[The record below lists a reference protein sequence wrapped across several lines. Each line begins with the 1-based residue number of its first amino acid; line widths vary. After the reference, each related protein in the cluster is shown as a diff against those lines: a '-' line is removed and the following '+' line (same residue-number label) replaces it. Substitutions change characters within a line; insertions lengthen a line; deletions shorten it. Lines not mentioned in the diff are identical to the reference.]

1 MKKIILVL
9 SVMMASAAQ
18 AGPAEAVSDTIGKM
32 LNILASG
39 SEATKVSGLCRLA
52 RQQIEVVQIGAD
64 LLGYQYYNSP
74 TDQNGVR
81 QFVNL
86 VPSIIVSEFYGRL
99 SGLGT
104 AYTVNPNLLPKGSS
118 RVGVQVTVGNTRLI
132 VTANKT
138 TGKVLDV
145 EYMGISLVLHKKAE
159 FEPALRA
166 SATKGGLPVT
176 ELVSSLINSGN
187 LVRCN

>member
-1 MKKIILVL
+1 MKNIILAL
-9 SVMMASAAQ
+9 SLFVASAAH

-39 SEATKVSGLCRLA
+39 SDGAKVSGLCSLA
-52 RQQIEVVQIGAD
+52 RQKIEVVQIGAD

-74 TDQNGVR
+74 NDQDGVR
-81 QFVNL
+81 KFVNL

-99 SGLGT
+99 NGLGT
-104 AYTVNPNLLPKGSS
+104 AYSVNPTLIPKGSS
-118 RVGVQVTVGNTRLI
+118 RVGVQVTVGNTRLV
-132 VTANKT
+132 VTANRT

-145 EYMGISLVLHKKAE
+145 EYMGVSLVLHKKAE
-159 FEPALRA
+159 YERSLRA
-166 SATKGGLPVT
+166 SAAAGGLPVT
-176 ELVSSLINSGN
+176 ELVSSLINSGT